1 MLCNPRSHCNEKSME
16 NSPHSPQ
23 LEKSP
28 CSNEDPAQPKINIK
42 KMNKINIK
50 KKKKNRSPKTH
61 AGRRESVTQK

>member
-42 KMNKINIK
+42 K
-50 KKKKNRSPKTH
+50 
-61 AGRRESVTQK
+61 